1 MKLQNNVLNCYKA
14 KFPNHTL
21 KKISQRTGIQ
31 LTRVFRLFN
40 GHEMKLSEYEA
51 FQMACFRESNDS
63 LFSKF
68 FELSINSVQ
77 TLSEQEIRSITHIM
91 EDLLEV
97 NSIKTGSLIEE
108 YAQIVG

>member
-14 KFPNHTL
+14 KFPDHTL
-21 KKISQRTGIQ
+21 KIISQRTGIQ

-51 FQMACFRESNDS
+51 FQSACFKEYNDNI
-63 LFSKF
+63 FSKF
-68 FELSINSVQ
+68 FDLSIKSVQ
-77 TLSEQEIRSITHIM
+77 TLSENEIRSITNSM

>member
-1 MKLQNNVLNCYKA
+1 MKLQNNVLNCYKE

-21 KKISQRTGIQ
+21 KMISQRTGIQ

-51 FQMACFRESNDS
+51 FQTACFRQKDDS

-68 FELSINSVQ
+68 FELSIQSVQ
-77 TLSEQEIRSITHIM
+77 SLKEDELRSITHHM
-91 EDLLEV
+91 EDLIEV
-97 NSIKTGSLIEE
+97 SNIKKGSLIEE
-108 YAQIVG
+108 YSQILG